1 MKDLSKKIRE
11 GGVEKFTGA
20 SLGLNQSGKG
30 DFPRFNY
37 QVDDVYKKNY
47 DKIFGDKNERP
58 IRKH

>member
-30 DFPRFNY
+30 SFPRFNY
-37 QVDDVYKKNY
+37 QVDEKYKKNY
-47 DKIFGDKNERP
+47 DNIDWSK
-58 IRKH
+58 

>member
-11 GGVEKFTGA
+11 GGVEKFNGA

-37 QVDDVYKKNY
+37 QVDEVYKKNF
-47 DKIFGDKNERP
+47 DKIFRKTNERP
-58 IRKH
+58 CREN